1 MPSPNHTSAQPPN
14 QTPNRPPVPDV
25 LIVSYRRADLL
36 ARCLETVAA
45 HLPTAWVRVWD
56 NRSDGTPA
64 VRELA
69 DHRPEVDWVFCDD
82 NVGFAAAVNGLMR
95 RVTAPTAL
103 LLNPDAALLSDL
115 DRTRRTL
122 ADDPQVAAAGPNIAE
137 AGQRVWDNAHR
148 EPTWVRHLVSYAG
161 WDERVR
167 RFAPVSMAYR
177 DRPIDVSGYLTGA
190 ALLISMDSWRAVGEF
205 DERYFLYGEEADWCH
220 RARRR
225 GLRLVSVG
233 EPGVEHAAAGTVS
246 DEVRAR
252 GRSDV
257 LLAQSRVR
265 YIRDQQGATA
275 ARAYRAG
282 AAVLERTQRS
292 KRRVR
297 AAERAAGFTPAAR
310 PPAPD
315 IIVTTPTLGFGGAER
330 QRVVLVNGLAAAG
343 ERVQLRAVQ
352 GFGPLAA
359 DLSGAVQRVA
369 APYTQVSRD
378 AGRCTLLVTGT
389 SRIEL
394 AFGLAWRTANLPH
407 GRWVVANH
415 QPAEADRPVFPAPVA
430 APMCLADGM
439 IYLSVDHREAHRR
452 HQRLDRGRW
461 WIVPNGI
468 DVEAVAGPHRPRP
481 PRQPRPGPIRLVTAS
496 RLAAVKQVD
505 LLVGAVGEGLDD
517 LDWTLDVWGEG
528 PDRDALT
535 AAVAGLPPAVA
546 DRVRLRG
553 WCADVPGMLRE
564 ADVFCLPSRAEAQP
578 MTVLEAMACGT
589 AVVAHPV
596 AAVPEMLQDGLA
608 GYLVSPPTLQRWRE
622 VLREVVTDDAGRR
635 RTVARAADRVR
646 QRYSLEAMIE
656 GYRRVRD
663 EAVGDAGRHRR
674 LVSDR

>member
-1 MPSPNHTSAQPPN
+1 M
-14 QTPNRPPVPDV
+14 
-25 LIVSYRRADLL
+25 
-36 ARCLETVAA
+36 
-45 HLPTAWVRVWD
+45 RVWD
-56 NRSDGTPA
+56 NQSDGTPA

-69 DHRPEVDWVFCDD
+69 GRRPDIDWVFCDD

-95 RVTAPTAL
+95 RVTAATAL

-115 DRTRRTL
+115 FRTRRTL
-122 ADDPQVAAAGPNIAE
+122 ADDPQVAAAGPNVTE

-148 EPTWVRHLVSYAG
+148 EPTWLRHLVSYAG
-161 WDERVR
+161 WDERVG

-190 ALLISMDSWRAVGEF
+190 ALLIAMDAWRAVGEF

-225 GLRLVSVG
+225 GLRLVSVD

-246 DEVRAR
+246 DEARAR
-252 GRSDV
+252 GRSDM
-257 LLAQSRVR
+257 LPAQSRVR
-265 YIRDQQGATA
+265 YIRDQQGAAA

-297 AAERAAGFTPAAR
+297 AAERAAGLVPTAR

-315 IIVTTPTLGFGGAER
+315 IIVTSPTLGFGGAER
-330 QRVVLVNGLAAAG
+330 QRVALVNGLAAAG
-343 ERVQLRAVQ
+343 DRVQLRALQ

-359 DLSGAVQRVA
+359 DLSPRVQRVS

-378 AGRCTLLVTGT
+378 AGPRTLLVTGT

-394 AFGLAWRTANLPH
+394 AFGLAWRAANLPH
-407 GRWVVANH
+407 GRWIVANH
-415 QPAEADRPVFPAPVA
+415 QPAEADRAVFPAPVA
-430 APMCLADGM
+430 ATMCLADGM
-439 IYLSVDHREAHRR
+439 IYLSGDHREAHLR

-461 WIVPNGI
+461 WVVPNGI
-468 DVEAVAGPHRPRP
+468 DVEAVAGRRQEPRP
-481 PRQPRPGPIRLVTAS
+481 PSGPIRLVTAS

-505 LLVGAVGEGLDD
+505 LLVRAVGEGLDD

-528 PDRDALT
+528 PDRDTLA

-546 DRVRLRG
+546 ERVRLRG
-553 WCADVPGMLRE
+553 WCADVPAMLRS

-589 AVVAHPV
+589 AVAAHPV
-596 AAVPEMLQDGLA
+596 AAVPDMLHDGLA
-608 GYLVSPPTLQRWRE
+608 GYLVEPPTPQRWRE
-622 VLREVVTDDAGRR
+622 VLREVLTDEAGRQGA
-635 RTVARAADRVR
+635 VARAADRVR
-646 QRYSLEAMIE
+646 RRYSLDAMIG
-656 GYRRVRD
+656 GYRSVRD
-663 EAVGDAGRHRR
+663 EVAGVAGRHRR
-674 LVSDR
+674 VVSSK